1 MSNLKKGD
9 FIYVTK
15 GNSELTGKI
24 LRFWFR
30 KEGYYHYHLYDNC
43 TSQKCDLDNFSKI
56 KANALDGSKIDF
68 IADGQS
74 NTIVLFFA
82 TWCIDCRREL
92 PVLQSHSALL
102 NKLNTKVYLISDEDI
117 NTLTPFSTRLEAPF
131 QLLKLEGSFKES
143 GIYTLPT
150 AFLYCKDGSIHL
162 NKTGAI
168 DWTEGYLRS
177 FEQACK

>member
-1 MSNLKKGD
+1 MNKQVFRLLFFLTIAAGTGY
-9 FIYVTK
+9 FLYNRYRVAPEIVF
-15 GNSELTGKI
+15 SE
-24 LRFWFR
+24 
-30 KEGYYHYHLYDNC
+30 
-43 TSQKCDLDNFSKI
+43 I
-56 KANALDGSKIDF
+56 KAIALDGSKIDF

>member
-1 MSNLKKGD
+1 MNKQVFRLIFLLTIAAGTGY
-9 FIYVTK
+9 FIYNRYRVAPEIVF
-15 GNSELTGKI
+15 SE
-24 LRFWFR
+24 
-30 KEGYYHYHLYDNC
+30 
-43 TSQKCDLDNFSKI
+43 I

-117 NTLTPFSTRLEAPF
+117 NTLTPFSAQLEAPF

-168 DWTEGYLRS
+168 DWTEGYLRA